1 MAEGTDFVN
10 RREAVFA
17 KIGCFFEIIWYNEGR
32 KVRSEDNGMNETVIS
47 YESLAEG
54 KTVRAF
60 IYKGD
65 GEPRGIIQILH
76 GMVEHI
82 GRYRELA
89 AYLTERGY
97 IVCGN
102 NHLGHGEGY
111 DEKERG
117 YFGEKNG
124 WETLMQD
131 AVTLSE
137 YMLEEYPY
145 LPIIYFGHS
154 MGSFLARSIH
164 LSGMF
169 CPDGMILSG
178 TGQLPSLLVFCGRLV
193 GGVLSIC
200 HRTKCVE
207 SKLMNALT
215 VGGYGKKFKDEGQN
229 AWISS
234 LPDEVAAYESDAL
247 CGYPAKLGLFTEMLK
262 GISFVIDQRAV
273 NASES
278 IPILLVSGE
287 DDPVGDMGKG
297 VKKVFRAYAK
307 AGFDD
312 LSLLLYPSARHEFLH
327 DTVKDTALCDI
338 EAWLSEHTTL

>member
-1 MAEGTDFVN
+1 MAEGVDFVN
-10 RREAVFA
+10 REKRVFV
-17 KIGCFFEIIWYNEGR
+17 KIGCFFEIIWYNEGINR
-32 KVRSEDNGMNETVIS
+32 KSEENGMNETVIG
-47 YESLAEG
+47 YESFMEG

-60 IYKGD
+60 IYKGEN
-65 GEPRGIIQILH
+65 EPRGIIQILH

-82 GRYRELA
+82 GRYREFCE
-89 AYLTERGY
+89 YFTQRGY

-111 DEKERG
+111 DEGERG

-124 WETLMQD
+124 WEALMQD
-131 AVTLSE
+131 AATLSD
-137 YMLEEYPY
+137 YMLEAYPY

-164 LSGMF
+164 LSGIF
-169 CPDGMILSG
+169 CPDAMILSG
-178 TGQLPSLLVFCGRLV
+178 TGQLPSLLVSLGRLV
-193 GGVLSIC
+193 GGVLSFC

-215 VGGYGKKFKDEGQN
+215 VGGYGKKFKGEGEN

-234 LPDEVAAYESDAL
+234 LSDEVAAYESDAL
-247 CGYPAKLGLFTEMLK
+247 CGYPAKLGLFTDMLK

-297 VKKVFRAYAK
+297 VKKVFCAYAK
-307 AGFDD
+307 ADFDD
-312 LSLLLYPSARHEFLH
+312 LSLILYPSARHEFLH
-327 DTVKDTALCDI
+327 DRVKDTALCDI
-338 EAWLSEHTTL
+338 EAWLSEHTIL